1 VKLRASDRRRAQ
13 VRPRGKVWPTF
24 HRTWLD
30 RDPQD
35 ITAPPLCSR
44 SARTPS
50 RPGVTPVG
58 GGLGYP
64 RSVTYKAFGRIAAG
78 VESTL
83 LMAGVLRITG
93 PLAVDDRHVRTSHS
107 NRRRV
112 DRLIALLAAGLLVAA
127 CSGDGRSTV
136 SPPVAPYS
144 TATTMARTIP
154 PAPKVQTTTP
164 PSSPPA
170 ATTAADRLAAQLT
183 TAETAIRDPATP
195 AGKLPALGRS
205 QQRAYRALVR
215 QPRLVP
221 KVLAQLPPTLRQTV
235 KANVLA
241 GSELRKL
248 NRPTRRLPRW
258 RIVAPAP
265 AAQLLAAYRAAQ
277 AKLAVP
283 WEYLAAIHL
292 VETRTGRIWGTS
304 SAGAQGPMQFLPSTW
319 KRYGR
324 GGDIQATGDAIL
336 AAARLLR
343 ANGAPADMAAAL
355 YAYNPS
361 RRYVRA
367 VSAYASQLRAN
378 QRAFLGYYH
387 WQVFYGD
394 TLLPEGYPARPPT
407 PAPG

>member
-1 VKLRASDRRRAQ
+1 VDLQ
-13 VRPRGKVWPTF
+13 
-24 HRTWLD
+24 
-30 RDPQD
+30 
-35 ITAPPLCSR
+35 
-44 SARTPS
+44 
-50 RPGVTPVG
+50 
-58 GGLGYP
+58 
-64 RSVTYKAFGRIAAG
+64 AFGRIAAG
-78 VESTL
+78 VKRTL
-83 LMAGVLRITG
+83 MMAGMIMMEIVDPLR
-93 PLAVDDRHVRTSHS
+93 VDDRQDQTSHRDH
-107 NRRRV
+107 RRIQ
-112 DRLIALLAAGLLVAA
+112 RLVALLTAGLLVAA
-127 CSGDGRSTV
+127 CAGDGRSTV
-136 SPPVAPYS
+136 SPPPVAPER
-144 TATTMARTIP
+144 TATTMARTVP
-154 PAPKVQTTTP
+154 PASNLPTTAP
-164 PSSPPA
+164 PRSPPA
-170 ATTAADRLAAQLT
+170 TIAAADRLAAQLI

-195 AGKLPALGRS
+195 AEKLPALGRT

-221 KVLAQLPPTLRQTV
+221 EVLAQFPPRLRRV
-235 KANVLA
+235 VRANVLA

-248 NRPTRRLPRW
+248 NGPARRLPRW

-265 AAQLLAAYRAAQ
+265 AGRLLAAYRAAQ

-292 VETRTGRIWGTS
+292 VETRVGRIRGTS

-319 KRYGR
+319 TRYGR

-343 ANGAPADMAAAL
+343 ANGAPADMAGAL

-378 QRAFLGYYH
+378 PRAFLGYYH
-387 WQVFYGD
+387 WQVFCGD

>member
-1 VKLRASDRRRAQ
+1 MGPCAAALTHRVDQGRVASDLADWDRR
-13 VRPRGKVWPTF
+13 
-24 HRTWLD
+24 
-30 RDPQD
+30 
-35 ITAPPLCSR
+35 TAPHPPPRIR
-44 SARTPS
+44 SARTHS
-50 RPGVTPVG
+50 SPGG
-58 GGLGYP
+58 DAGRLWGLGYP
-64 RSVTYKAFGRIAAG
+64 RSVDLNAFGRIAAG
-78 VESTL
+78 VNSTL
-83 LMAGVLRITG
+83 VMTGVLRIAN
-93 PLAVDDRHVRTSHS
+93 PFRVDDLHVRTSH
-107 NRRRV
+107 RDHRPGHG
-112 DRLIALLAAGLLVAA
+112 LIALVAAGLLVAA
-127 CSGDGRSTV
+127 CSGRSTV
-136 SPPVAPYS
+136 SPAVAPDS
-144 TATTMARTIP
+144 TATTMATTV
-154 PAPKVQTTTP
+154 PAAPTVPTTTL
-164 PSSPPA
+164 SRSGSA

-195 AGKLPALGRS
+195 AGKLPALGRA

-215 QPRLVP
+215 HPGLVP
-221 KVLAQLPPTLRQTV
+221 QVLAQLPPTLRRTV

-248 NRPTRRLPRW
+248 NRPARRLPRW

-265 AAQLLAAYRAAQ
+265 AGRLLAAYRAAQ
-277 AKLAVP
+277 ARLGVP

-292 VETRTGRIWGTS
+292 VETRVGRIRGTS

-343 ANGAPADMAAAL
+343 ANGAPADMAGAL

-394 TLLPEGYPARPPT
+394 TLLPEGYPARSPT

>member
-1 VKLRASDRRRAQ
+1 VDLQ
-13 VRPRGKVWPTF
+13 
-24 HRTWLD
+24 
-30 RDPQD
+30 
-35 ITAPPLCSR
+35 
-44 SARTPS
+44 
-50 RPGVTPVG
+50 
-58 GGLGYP
+58 
-64 RSVTYKAFGRIAAG
+64 AFGRIAAR
-78 VESTL
+78 VRSIL
-83 LMAGVLRITG
+83 LV
-93 PLAVDDRHVRTSHS
+93 
-107 NRRRV
+107 
-112 DRLIALLAAGLLVAA
+112 ALLAAGLLVAA

-136 SPPVAPYS
+136 SPPPGAS
-144 TATTMARTIP
+144 DGTATTMATTLP
-154 PAPKVQTTTP
+154 AAPKV
-164 PSSPPA
+164 PPA
-170 ATTAADRLAAQLT
+170 APPRSQPATTTAVDRLAAQLI

-195 AGKLPALGRS
+195 AGTLPALGRS

-215 QPRLVP
+215 HPRLVP
-221 KVLAQLPPTLRQTV
+221 RVLAQLPPTLRPV
-235 KANVLA
+235 VRVNVLA

-248 NRPTRRLPRW
+248 NGPAGRLPRW

-265 AAQLLAAYRAAQ
+265 AGQLLAAYRAAQ
-277 AKLAVP
+277 VKLGVA

-292 VETRTGRIWGTS
+292 VETRAGRIRGTS

-319 KRYGR
+319 RRYGR

-343 ANGAPADMAAAL
+343 ANGAPTDMAGAL

-367 VSAYASQLRAN
+367 VSAYAGQLRAN

-407 PAPG
+407 PTPG

>member
-1 VKLRASDRRRAQ
+1 VDLQ
-13 VRPRGKVWPTF
+13 
-24 HRTWLD
+24 
-30 RDPQD
+30 
-35 ITAPPLCSR
+35 
-44 SARTPS
+44 
-50 RPGVTPVG
+50 
-58 GGLGYP
+58 
-64 RSVTYKAFGRIAAG
+64 AFGRIAAG
-78 VESTL
+78 VKRTL
-83 LMAGVLRITG
+83 MMAGMIMMEIVDPPR
-93 PLAVDDRHVRTSHS
+93 VDDRQDQTSH
-107 NRRRV
+107 RDHRRV
-112 DRLIALLAAGLLVAA
+112 QRLVALLTAGLLVAA
-127 CSGDGRSTV
+127 CAGDGRSTV
-136 SPPVAPYS
+136 SPPPVTPES
-144 TATTMARTIP
+144 TATTMARTVP
-154 PAPKVQTTTP
+154 PASNLPTTAP
-164 PSSPPA
+164 PRSPPA
-170 ATTAADRLAAQLT
+170 TIAAADRLAAQLI

-195 AGKLPALGRS
+195 AEKLPALGRT

-221 KVLAQLPPTLRQTV
+221 EVLAQLPPRLRRV
-235 KANVLA
+235 VRANVLA

-248 NRPTRRLPRW
+248 NGPARRLPRW

-265 AAQLLAAYRAAQ
+265 AGRLLAAYRAAQ

-292 VETRTGRIWGTS
+292 VETRVGRIRGTS

-319 KRYGR
+319 TRYGR

-343 ANGAPADMAAAL
+343 ANGAPADMPGAL

-378 QRAFLGYYH
+378 PRAFLGYYH

>member
-1 VKLRASDRRRAQ
+1 VDLHADGRMAAEVDRTLVMA
-13 VRPRGKVWPTF
+13 
-24 HRTWLD
+24 
-30 RDPQD
+30 
-35 ITAPPLCSR
+35 
-44 SARTPS
+44 
-50 RPGVTPVG
+50 
-58 GGLGYP
+58 GGLGIP
-64 RSVTYKAFGRIAAG
+64 
-78 VESTL
+78 
-83 LMAGVLRITG
+83 G
-93 PLAVDDRHVRTSHS
+93 PLPADDRHEEISHRDH
-107 NRRRV
+107 RRIQ
-112 DRLIALLAAGLLVAA
+112 RLITLLTAALLVTA

-136 SPPVAPYS
+136 SPPPAAPDR
-144 TATTMARTIP
+144 TATTMTRTVP
-154 PAPKVQTTTP
+154 AAPKVPTTAP
-164 PSSPPA
+164 PRSAPA
-170 ATTAADRLAAQLT
+170 TITAADRLAAQLT
-183 TAETAIRDPATP
+183 MAETAIRDPATT
-195 AGKLPALGRS
+195 AGRLPALGRA

-221 KVLAQLPPTLRQTV
+221 EVLAQLPPKLRRV
-235 KANVLA
+235 VRANVLA

-248 NRPTRRLPRW
+248 SGPGGRLPRW

-265 AAQLLAAYRAAQ
+265 AGRLLAAYRSAQ
-277 AKLAVP
+277 ARLAVP

-292 VETRTGRIWGTS
+292 VETRLGRIRGTS

-324 GGDIQATGDAIL
+324 GGDIQDTGDAIL

-343 ANGAPADMAAAL
+343 ANGGPTDMAAAL

-367 VSAYASQLRAN
+367 VSAYASQLRHN

-394 TLLPEGYPARPPT
+394 ILLPEGYPARPAT